1 MSDLNAIRRVLA
13 TTVPRWLPLIE
24 TLPPDLLERPPS
36 AGEWSAAECLEHL
49 LHAERAVF
57 GVRLRHLLEGRPELV
72 AFDPNAPR
80 TAAPERTSAERIAAW
95 TAARGEHLQMLE
107 QLTDADLQRSS
118 HHPEYG
124 TTTLAMV
131 LNTWTAHDL
140 DHTIQAEI
148 ALMQPFIPNTGHW
161 HWEFAAREIGAQA
174 AVVS

>member
-72 AFDPNAPR
+72 
-80 TAAPERTSAERIAAW
+80 
-95 TAARGEHLQMLE
+95 
-107 QLTDADLQRSS
+107 
-118 HHPEYG
+118 
-124 TTTLAMV
+124 
-131 LNTWTAHDL
+131 
-140 DHTIQAEI
+140 
-148 ALMQPFIPNTGHW
+148 IPNTGHW